1 MRSKSVPPPHNKS
14 RTDKP
19 IGNIDNYVRDEDRIF
34 LFGVVIHS
42 INLPFFI
49 VTKVYHKKL
58 SLSILLF
65 RRNASKQSVD
75 KK

>member
-14 RTDKP
+14 RTDKT

-34 LFGVVIHS
+34 IFDVVNHS

-65 RRNASKQSVD
+65 RRITSK
-75 KK
+75 